1 MEFLVDRYHF
11 MAERSALFELGSQ
24 EQVKKAVMA
33 LHWYTLPNGGRKL
46 SVVPLD
52 DTTVWHDTAFRKESR
67 VIVYHKNAVSQSLQ
81 CLIEGRRYVFFVE
94 NPGWSFEPSESD
106 GPRNT
111 YKRNILRKT
120 LEPFGVEN
128 TSNFLPWRNPTTGT
142 VAKGVKAPNVA
153 SVDFITKA
161 DAERAVEALNHQII
175 RGCRVKLKP
184 DVLGPPLAE
193 RIAKFDQSL
202 LAHLEQHGV
211 VVDPR
216 GAFDPFV
223 YV

>member
-1 MEFLVDRYHF
+1 M
-11 MAERSALFELGSQ
+11 
-24 EQVKKAVMA
+24 
-33 LHWYTLPNGGRKL
+33 
-46 SVVPLD
+46 
-52 DTTVWHDTAFRKESR
+52 
-67 VIVYHKNAVSQSLQ
+67 
-81 CLIEGRRYVFFVE
+81 
-94 NPGWSFEPSESD
+94 
-106 GPRNT
+106 
-111 YKRNILRKT
+111 
-120 LEPFGVEN
+120 
-128 TSNFLPWRNPTTGT
+128 
-142 VAKGVKAPNVA
+142 A

-211 VVDPR
+211 VVGSR